1 MLAKILHELYVYQIF
16 QSVFFR
22 ASMGFLTSYFLT
34 SILMPPFI
42 AYMSKKECV
51 SDLSDSSSSSSQ
63 VPIMGGA
70 VIIFSLVVSTF
81 LWAWANV
88 YVISS
93 IAFLVCFG
101 LIGLSDDLMKIKNN
115 KKIRAGLLKKK
126 KYSDKSDGVSGKLR
140 IILEIVITASILGV
154 TIYFYQI
161 PSFDLQMPMVPIK
174 NWNPTI
180 PAWTYFLMAIFIIV
194 GCANAVNLLDGLDSL
209 VSVSIINT
217 LLFIGSVSYI
227 AGDMEWSEKLK
238 IIFISEDLKELS
250 IFSVIVVGGAIAFLK
265 YNSPCLDLL
274 GDLAFGTRGFY

>member
-115 KKIRAGLLKKK
+115 KKINN
-126 KYSDKSDGVSGKLR
+126 YS
-140 IILEIVITASILGV
+140 
-154 TIYFYQI
+154 
-161 PSFDLQMPMVPIK
+161 
-174 NWNPTI
+174 
-180 PAWTYFLMAIFIIV
+180 
-194 GCANAVNLLDGLDSL
+194 
-209 VSVSIINT
+209 
-217 LLFIGSVSYI
+217 
-227 AGDMEWSEKLK
+227 
-238 IIFISEDLKELS
+238 
-250 IFSVIVVGGAIAFLK
+250 
-265 YNSPCLDLL
+265 SPHNRNRL
-274 GDLAFGTRGFY
+274 T